1 MKISKPNKL
10 LKAVSYS
17 FFSLLAGF
25 YLIGGFYSLQEPTE
39 SVWENHTHTSL
50 SFHSN
55 HSHFPLNFFS
65 ALISESVEETEDD
78 VHESK
83 PVAVQVSESFFPLP
97 AYNIPLKQVALPSL
111 RQAVLNR
118 PSVLLFILHHSWK
131 SFLS

>member
-1 MKISKPNKL
+1 MEVSKPNKL
-10 LKAVSYS
+10 LKAVSCS
-17 FFSLLAGF
+17 ILSLVAGF
-25 YLIGGFYSLQEPTE
+25 YLIGGFFSLQEPMGFL
-39 SVWENHTHTSL
+39 WNNHTHSSV

-65 ALISESVEETEDD
+65 VLINESVEETEDD

-83 PVAVQVSESFFPLP
+83 AVAVQASESFFPLP

-111 RQAVLNR
+111 RQVVLNR

-131 SFLS
+131 SFLF

>member
-1 MKISKPNKL
+1 VTDILANEIVMKISKPNKL

-50 SFHSN
+50 SFHSD

-65 ALISESVEETEDD
+65 ALINESVEETEDD

-83 PVAVQVSESFFPLP
+83 PVAVQVSESFFPCLP
-97 AYNIPLKQVALPSL
+97 TIFHSNK
-111 RQAVLNR
+111 
-118 PSVLLFILHHSWK
+118 LHYRV
-131 SFLS
+131 